1 MALFSTGTKQD
12 IDNLENWT
20 LETFIDYFNENLKG
34 SKDSEL
40 YEAIKTS
47 ARQMYNYQFERV
59 NKDTTVKIVNANA
72 QLMQA
77 CENYV
82 RERGSAWSTLGRER
96 LKVVNR
102 FLALQ
107 NEKNLDALRDFGK
120 MREQSG
126 KVWANVDRIKKSEVT
141 LEGKVE
147 IQGANISERIRI
159 NQDGRN
165 GFFTA
170 EQVMYSRG
178 ALFDREMDM
187 IDNPKTKASM
197 IGIKRIVTSDRHIS
211 LTKTK
216 ESPFIEKLIVANEVA
231 NRWKAEKDPNK
242 KQEIA
247 GMFNSNHPEFK
258 KMEDELMQH
267 PERVKNADV
276 SLMAINV
283 SCVEGIINAEKE
295 IETKTRKLKE
305 EADKLKEGE
314 RENYPEHIDS
324 AKKLI
329 IHANKVLED
338 PIALQQCAPIGLKM
352 ARQELFLSAGKFSET
367 SDLTKGVEQAKRNV
381 ATTRMAEALGLGH
394 LVSHSEKMT
403 VHKDGQILEGCFME
417 FAKGVDLRNTKSVDD
432 LYKISQIDFKRN
444 ASYSQAES
452 SLEILDYICGQT
464 DRHVGNMFYQLSEPD
479 EAGKRNIIGLQAI
492 DNDAAFGAKG
502 HFNAE
507 HQVDFDSIFFID
519 KDLAENVKNIKQED
533 LECVLGDLLSKE
545 EIQGVV
551 ARIENVKKRMETTM
565 VPLDKE
571 DWELSGFPREKFLEN
586 TEEMEQRYKK
596 GMENYA
602 FSETVNKSKFES
614 LQKHKINN
622 IKAELSIK
630 QTKIKESEVLKDYK
644 APIAQQKEVPKAKN
658 VEEKSKE
665 EKYKELISQLNQKHA
680 AQVEKPAPVTP
691 ENRRNSVRL
700 SFSELNGK
708 KNEPKSTPMKTE
720 ETPVRRNFLGPKKK
734 S

>member
-47 ARQMYNYQFERV
+47 ARQMYSYQFERV

-165 GFFTA
+165 GFFMA

-314 RENYPEHIDS
+314 RENYPIHIDS
-324 AKKLI
+324 AKKT
-329 IHANKVLED
+329 H
-338 PIALQQCAPIGLKM
+338 
-352 ARQELFLSAGKFSET
+352 
-367 SDLTKGVEQAKRNV
+367 
-381 ATTRMAEALGLGH
+381 
-394 LVSHSEKMT
+394 HSCK
-403 VHKDGQILEGCFME
+403 
-417 FAKGVDLRNTKSVDD
+417 
-432 LYKISQIDFKRN
+432 
-444 ASYSQAES
+444 
-452 SLEILDYICGQT
+452 
-464 DRHVGNMFYQLSEPD
+464 
-479 EAGKRNIIGLQAI
+479 
-492 DNDAAFGAKG
+492 
-502 HFNAE
+502 
-507 HQVDFDSIFFID
+507 
-519 KDLAENVKNIKQED
+519 
-533 LECVLGDLLSKE
+533 
-545 EIQGVV
+545 
-551 ARIENVKKRMETTM
+551 
-565 VPLDKE
+565 
-571 DWELSGFPREKFLEN
+571 
-586 TEEMEQRYKK
+586 
-596 GMENYA
+596 
-602 FSETVNKSKFES
+602 
-614 LQKHKINN
+614 
-622 IKAELSIK
+622 
-630 QTKIKESEVLKDYK
+630 
-644 APIAQQKEVPKAKN
+644 
-658 VEEKSKE
+658 
-665 EKYKELISQLNQKHA
+665 
-680 AQVEKPAPVTP
+680 
-691 ENRRNSVRL
+691 
-700 SFSELNGK
+700 
-708 KNEPKSTPMKTE
+708 
-720 ETPVRRNFLGPKKK
+720 
-734 S
+734 